1 MTREPI
7 GGVRFLIKDAHNN
20 VIGEYT
26 TDSDGYIE
34 LADDLEEG
42 KYYAE
47 EIEAAPGYIRDEETK
62 TFRVRCG
69 ETTEIVWENTPQQGQ
84 IQITKKSKDDN
95 PINGLPAGTLL
106 QGATFEIYDKA
117 GNVVDTIVSNERGVA
132 VSKLLPL
139 GRYTI
144 RETKSPQYYGAS
156 GETFEAEI
164 EFSGQIVRLEVLNE
178 SVYTN
183 VSIVKS
189 GPKQVV
195 PGQPIRWTVSH
206 IANNSTVPLQSFY
219 WRDTLPYQAVTLDK
233 IVTGTYNARLSY
245 KIVYRTN
252 LNRDY
257 RTLADN
263 LSTAQNRTIQAN
275 PTALGLKSGE
285 VVTDFMFVFGNVPA
299 GFRCV
304 ETPYVYGNVRSSVA
318 GTAFVNKADVG
329 GLHNQQWI
337 MSNDAWTTDIYR
349 VTRPTLPQTGW

>member
-1 MTREPI
+1 M
-7 GGVRFLIKDAHNN
+7 
-20 VIGEYT
+20 
-26 TDSDGYIE
+26 
-34 LADDLEEG
+34 
-42 KYYAE
+42 
-47 EIEAAPGYIRDEETK
+47 
-62 TFRVRCG
+62 
-69 ETTEIVWENTPQQGQ
+69 
-84 IQITKKSKDDN
+84 
-95 PINGLPAGTLL
+95 
-106 QGATFEIYDKA
+106 
-117 GNVVDTIVSNERGVA
+117 DTIVSNERGVA

-144 RETKSPQYYGAS
+144 RETKAPAYYGAS

-178 SVYTN
+178 SVHTN
-183 VSIVKS
+183 VSIAKS

-252 LNRDY
+252 YNQNY

-337 MSNDAWTTDIYR
+337 MANDAWTTTIYR
-349 VTRPTLPQTGW
+349 VTKPVLPQTGW